1 MVQARLCDIIFS
13 FVSDGVLGGTMMHIT
28 PLYCQAFCFTGG
40 GQHLEAGTSEDARIV
55 QGTGGG
61 GIHGKEGLGLEERVG
76 RESRARVRLVDS
88 R

>member
-40 GQHLEAGTSEDARIV
+40 GNTWKQGHQRMPELYREPAGAAF
-55 QGTGGG
+55 TGRKALDWRRGWG
-61 GIHGKEGLGLEERVG
+61 ENPGP
-76 RESRARVRLVDS
+76 ESDW
-88 R
+88 